1 MKSTLRRLIA
11 TLLIVTTS
19 GFAWPHWASAGVI
32 ATDSVVASQSRD
44 RVAAALARADVR
56 TQLEAYGVRP
66 ADVEARLQALSDDEV
81 AQLAQR
87 IDTLPAGGLLEAI
100 LIIGLIIVVL
110 DIFGVTN
117 VFGLKK

>member
-1 MKSTLRRLIA
+1 MKSALRRFTAILLIA
-11 TLLIVTTS
+11 TTS
-19 GFAWPHWASAGVI
+19 GFGWPQFASAGVI
-32 ATDSVVASQSRD
+32 GTDSLVVSQSRD
-44 RVAAALARADVR
+44 RVAAALARAEVR

-66 ADVEARLQALSDDEV
+66 GDVEARLQALSDDEV

-87 IDTLPAGGLLEAI
+87 IDSLPAGGLLEAI
-100 LIIGLIIVVL
+100 LIIALIIVVL